1 MKKEVLDLSPQELV
15 ALAGSLAIA
24 ISQRFDDDTICSIR
38 GFLSAL
44 QADLSLIDTH
54 KICRNRRKGSVK

>member
-24 ISQRFDDDTICSIR
+24 MSQRFDEDTICSIR
-38 GFLSAL
+38 CFLSTL
-44 QADLSLIDTH
+44 QANLSLIDTH
-54 KICRNRRKGSVK
+54 KGCRKRHKGGEK